1 MICCLNPGSLCA
13 HCTGEGQ
20 HNYSQILYF
29 MWFEKLHFE
38 VFLIHFFKEKIGT
51 DRVYGVQGGSLVKT
65 SLKVFTL
72 YLTLYC
78 FIFVF
83 AYLQF
88 CISVGKQHLC
98 TERHLGEN

>member
-1 MICCLNPGSLCA
+1 MHTAQERVSTTTLKYCISCGLKNCILECF
-13 HCTGEGQ
+13 
-20 HNYSQILYF
+20 YSS
-29 MWFEKLHFE
+29 
-38 VFLIHFFKEKIGT
+38 FFVKRGT